1 MSISYRSLWT
11 GIGLVVVTAGF
22 ALFPLMVDVE
32 ASYAIT
38 FLFQAFLFIIIAQ
51 GWNLVAGFCGQ
62 VSLGQHA
69 FLGVGAYATGIAW
82 MAGWVGFL
90 DPRAFVLSALAAALL
105 AIVIGVPLLSQLR
118 GDYFAL
124 GTLGLGEILRVV
136 ITQGG
141 DITGGATGLL
151 LPSAAYGSMLPYYYL
166 AFGLAIGSTLL
177 IWLLIRSRFGLALFC
192 IRDDEQAASTC
203 GIAMLKYKIAAFA
216 IGAALAGVAGSAYAY
231 NTFQVMPDDVFGLQ
245 WALMPLLM
253 TIAGGSG
260 TVAGPVIG
268 SFLLAGL
275 FQLTSLYLPRIH
287 PLFSGTFIIILAI
300 WLPNGVIR
308 LIQKRYAAINN
319 S

>member
-1 MSISYRSLWT
+1 MMNYRSLYT
-11 GIGLVVVTAGF
+11 AIVLIVVVIGF

-38 FLFQAFLFIIIAQ
+38 FLFQAFLYIIIAQ
-51 GWNLVAGFCGQ
+51 GWNLVAGFGGQ

-69 FLGVGAYATGIAW
+69 FLGIGAYVTGIAW

-90 DPRAFVLSALAAALL
+90 DIRAFILSAVIAALL
-105 AIVIGVPLLSQLR
+105 AVVIGIPLLSQLR

-151 LPSAAYGSMLPYYYL
+151 LPSAAYSSMLPYYYL
-166 AFGLAIGSTLL
+166 ALGLALASTFFT
-177 IWLLIRSRFGLALFC
+177 WLLIRSKFGLALFC

-203 GIAMLKYKIAAFA
+203 GIAMLKYKILAFA
-216 IGAALAGVAGSAYAY
+216 IGAAMAGVAGSAYAY

-253 TIAGGSG
+253 AIAGGTG
-260 TVAGPVIG
+260 TIAGPVIG

-275 FQLTSLYLPRIH
+275 FQLTGLYLPRIH

-300 WLPNGVIR
+300 WLPNGLISI
-308 LIQKRYAAINN
+308 IQKRTAAMNTP
-319 S
+319 